1 MTEMTDLERFTRSV
15 TDPSFAQPIEYEPTD
30 EDLDLEE
37 AEPADAEPAGWDD
50 FLASLDA
57 EETERA
63 TTDAAFLEYRWGM
76 WELRQDAADTFAKAH
91 HPDGSGPV
99 ATLPAE
105 ATLADGRPVVSGNDV
120 VRWVNE
126 SAAQGLL
133 PDGMSA
139 ETYIAR
145 LAGANRAAYRAFA
158 FEAGLPPDS
167 KPSYNSLSRGSQT
180 EVMQA
185 EVDSWTAD
193 TFRKR
198 LG

>member
-1 MTEMTDLERFTRSV
+1 MSDMTDLERFTRSV
-15 TDPSFAQPIEYEPTD
+15 LDPSAEQPTEYDEPD
-30 EDLDLEE
+30 EDLDNLDPE
-37 AEPADAEPAGWDD
+37 AEADAVPEGWQQ
-50 FLASLDA
+50 FLNSLSPDEMTIA
-57 EETERA
+57 EGDPEWVARRF
-63 TTDAAFLEYRWGM
+63 AAFEATG
-76 WELRQDAADTFAKAH
+76 ADVQPIEVT
-91 HPDGSGPV
+91 P
-99 ATLPAE
+99 TRPAE